1 MDATNLIHALQAENR
16 RLRRLAY
23 TDALTQI
30 GNRHAYQQ
38 RLNQGLALSYIVID
52 LDGFKA
58 INDTHGHAAGDAI
71 LAAIAAL
78 IRAESDHCYRTGGD
92 EFVVLLDA
100 PMDAARAV
108 AERIRRAIEAQPIQ
122 GIICTAS
129 VGVGATEAE
138 ADRAMYSAKRR
149 GYLHPTEGGFP
160 VTAPISAI
168 TLPRRRR

>member
-1 MDATNLIHALQAENR
+1 MHTELLLLKVLAENQ
-16 RLRRLAY
+16 RLQRQLN
-23 TDALTQI
+23 TCPLT
-30 GNRHAYQQ
+30 GVGSRHAYQQ

-58 INDTHGHAAGDAI
+58 INDTHGHAAGDAV
-71 LAAIAAL
+71 LTEIAGL

-122 GIICTAS
+122 GISCTAS
-129 VGVGATEAE
+129 VGVGQCERS
-138 ADRAMYSAKRR
+138 ADADMYRRKRAARLTKADALRDLAR
-149 GYLHPTEGGFP
+149 
-160 VTAPISAI
+160 
-168 TLPRRRR
+168 